1 MWPGERARL
10 GAWTL
15 HTQGALGGGGQFN
28 NWSESQKRGELV
40 SGVSSTGW
48 GRSCGVQVQTQGLA
62 RAVRPGPSQQP
73 CLGPIPGGQGDTVWP
88 SFVCGYSS
96 TRHWAYWKSLRP
108 ELRQRGKA
116 AWSLCP
122 CFFMW
127 GMVII
132 LALPPSQGCCEE
144 PTAQGG
150 GCLWPPQGTGNQSP
164 SLLL

>member
-1 MWPGERARL
+1 MGQELWGSGPDTGT
-10 GAWTL
+10 G
-15 HTQGALGGGGQFN
+15 QGGQT
-28 NWSESQKRGELV
+28 WAL
-40 SGVSSTGW
+40 TAA
-48 GRSCGVQVQTQGLA
+48 L
-62 RAVRPGPSQQP
+62 PGAHSR
-73 CLGPIPGGQGDTVWP
+73 GQGDTVWP

-132 LALPPSQGCCEE
+132 LALPSSQGCCEE